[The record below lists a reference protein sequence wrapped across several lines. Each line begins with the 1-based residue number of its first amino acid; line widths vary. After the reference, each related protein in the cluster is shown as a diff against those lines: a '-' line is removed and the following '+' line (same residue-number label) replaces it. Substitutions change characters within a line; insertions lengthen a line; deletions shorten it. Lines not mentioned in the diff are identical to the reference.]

1 MVKKPY
7 DLPKGGIK
15 DEIEQSTMPT
25 TGVDKSESVQSVKT
39 DWALSFYVFDK
50 KQ

>member
-1 MVKKPY
+1 
-7 DLPKGGIK
+7 LPKGGIK
-15 DEIEQSTMPT
+15 SETEYPTMPT
-25 TGVDKSESVQSVKT
+25 TGIDKSESVQSVKT